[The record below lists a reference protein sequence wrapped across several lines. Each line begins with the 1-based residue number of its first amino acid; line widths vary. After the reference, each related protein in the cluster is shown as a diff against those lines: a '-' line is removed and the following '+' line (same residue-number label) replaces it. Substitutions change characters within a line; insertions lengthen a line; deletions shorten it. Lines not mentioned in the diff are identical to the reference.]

1 MIRTMNLTTAVVRS
15 LTHRSRK
22 RGKGIGIDQGGVS
35 FKGLNRRTI
44 TTTPSTTCSST
55 TTSTGSIVSHRGGVV
70 IPNVLL
76 FSSSSS
82 SSSSSIH
89 LPPPETPV
97 GLQLYKKVLYCSNTH
112 ILRTSLHIGT
122 DDNNHPVNGIVG
134 IAASTD
140 ATANA
145 ANGDSRAREGRI
157 AAPNEAKNHARNSGL
172 RLLSTI
178 HHYLDGDLS
187 RIEQVL
193 HLTGIV
199 DNHPTYTNFGPII
212 DGWYVHSIPVPL
224 ALTFPFLVFIVV
236 FLIRFML

>member
-1 MIRTMNLTTAVVRS
+1 M
-15 LTHRSRK
+15 
-22 RGKGIGIDQGGVS
+22 
-35 FKGLNRRTI
+35 
-44 TTTPSTTCSST
+44 
-55 TTSTGSIVSHRGGVV
+55 
-70 IPNVLL
+70 
-76 FSSSSS
+76 
-82 SSSSSIH
+82 
-89 LPPPETPV
+89 
-97 GLQLYKKVLYCSNTH
+97 
-112 ILRTSLHIGT
+112 
-122 DDNNHPVNGIVG
+122 NGIVG
-134 IAASTD
+134 IAASAD

-157 AAPNEAKNHARNSGL
+157 VAPNEAKNHARNSGL

-199 DNHPTYTNFGPII
+199 NNHPTYTNFGPII